1 VDSPRLPTVTCVITA
16 YNVERFVAAAIESA
30 LGQDY
35 PAELLD
41 VVVVNDGST
50 DATPRVLDRYRDH
63 PRVTVIDQPNG
74 GVVAA
79 SSRALG
85 AATGELIGILDGDD
99 TWPADRLRLQ
109 VPVLMDRPEVGL
121 VHGDMEIV
129 DTEGRVLN
137 PSFFAYSRFA
147 PPQGRVLGPLLRQNF
162 VSNGS
167 VLVRSSLRERFHP
180 IPDAAIFQDW
190 WLAAAVAG
198 AAEIAHV
205 DASTNRYCMHGANL
219 GLGGTGEKFFLAMQ
233 DNVRCQRYMLR
244 MLDTS
249 TAAVPDLHVVCETIL
264 ANALRAA
271 AELRLDPAEVLPV
284 TDAERSE
291 AAALRARAAALPA
304 DAETV
309 ARTYVRA
316 FALDPWSSD
325 ARAAIAEAAQRAEGA
340 RRQAE
345 AIEARTVRVLAF
357 AAELSERPDLL
368 RAYAATFSAADDV
381 TLLIHAPAG
390 TLRETAVA
398 LGPALEAAGLD
409 GDDGPDLVLYDSGA
423 AADLLGAGP
432 IALYSERPAEGELG
446 TLRRC
451 GPHELSA
458 LNGRAALPITRG

>member
-1 VDSPRLPTVTCVITA
+1 
-16 YNVERFVAAAIESA
+16 
-30 LGQDY
+30 
-35 PAELLD
+35 
-41 VVVVNDGST
+41 
-50 DATPRVLDRYRDH
+50 
-63 PRVTVIDQPNG
+63 
-74 GVVAA
+74 
-79 SSRALG
+79 
-85 AATGELIGILDGDD
+85 
-99 TWPADRLRLQ
+99 
-109 VPVLMDRPEVGL
+109 
-121 VHGDMEIV
+121 
-129 DTEGRVLN
+129 
-137 PSFFAYSRFA
+137 
-147 PPQGRVLGPLLRQNF
+147 
-162 VSNGS
+162 
-167 VLVRSSLRERFHP
+167 
-180 IPDAAIFQDW
+180 
-190 WLAAAVAG
+190 
-198 AAEIAHV
+198 
-205 DASTNRYCMHGANL
+205 
-219 GLGGTGEKFFLAMQ
+219 
-233 DNVRCQRYMLR
+233 
-244 MLDTS
+244 
-249 TAAVPDLHVVCETIL
+249 VPDLHVVCETIL

-325 ARAAIAEAAQRAEGA
+325 PRAAIAEAAQRAEGA